1 MGRLERIVG
10 CEGRQMM
17 EVAVEGL
24 GGHRPALALPL
35 IMMEPLEGFEPGD
48 IYLTF

>member
-24 GGHRPALALPL
+24 GGHRPGTGFVFKKAL
-35 IMMEPLEGFEPGD
+35 ISQEE
-48 IYLTF
+48 